1 MFSIFIKKQLPIPSL
16 VLDTYWKFA
25 AERQNI
31 FFNRLYNRGYPWTND
46 QILNKY
52 KFTNAYRASD
62 RVSQYLMKNVIYKG
76 DQSINEVFF
85 RIILFKLFNKIE
97 TWELFENQLGTVTY
111 SNFSVARYGRVL
123 LNVLKFG
130 KTIYSGAYIMP
141 SGKSYFGNDL
151 KFKNH
156 LQLVELLMKN
166 DVPHIITGLKKMEY
180 VNNLLRSFPSIG
192 TFLAYQYTIDI
203 NYSNLTSFDEMEFIV
218 PGPGAKDGISKCFIN
233 RGDFTDSDIIRY
245 VTENQ
250 QNEFNRRNIDF
261 KDLWGRPLQLIDCQ
275 NLFCEVDKYSRIA
288 HPDIVGNSKRKRI
301 KQQFNFNPNKI
312 EYWYPP
318 KWGLNSK
325 LSSNFILHEELSG
338 QYS

>member
-1 MFSIFIKKQLPIPSL
+1 MFSIFIKKQLPKPSI

-25 AERQNI
+25 VERQNI
-31 FFNRLYNRGYPWTND
+31 FFNRFYNERYPWSSD

-62 RVSQYLMKNVIYKG
+62 RVSQFLIKNVIYKG
-76 DQSINEVFF
+76 DQSPNEVFF

-111 SNFSVARYGRVL
+111 SNFSLERYGRVL
-123 LNVLKFG
+123 LNVFKFG

-141 SGKSYFGNDL
+141 SGKSFFGHDL

-156 LQLVELLMKN
+156 LQLVELLLKN
-166 DVPHIITGLKKMEY
+166 DVPQIITGLKKMEDVY
-180 VNNLLRSFPSIG
+180 NLLRSFPSIG
-192 TFLAYQYTIDI
+192 SFLAYQYTIDI

-233 RGDFTDSDIIRY
+233 RGDFADSDIIRY

-250 QNEFNRRNIDF
+250 PNEFIRLNIDF

-275 NLFCEVDKYSRIA
+275 NLFCEIDKYSRSA

-301 KQQFNFNPNKI
+301 KQLFCSNPKKI

-325 LSSNFILHEELSG
+325 ISSNFILHEELSR
-338 QYS
+338 QYC